1 MKKPLPNKPDNKEIF
16 ELLKGTGLENQ
27 DKQLIY
33 SILCELWKDPEVQA
47 VYLYGSYARL
57 EQKPY
62 SDIDIAV
69 ITGFS
74 KSSRKQKER
83 IGSFSSKKY
92 DVQVFSDLPLPAKF
106 QIFTN
111 GIPLFIRDTN
121 YQRNLVRSVILTY
134 MDCESMRNRWKIRIL
149 G

>member
-83 IGSFSSKKY
+83 IGSFSSKNMMY
-92 DVQVFSDLPLPAKF
+92 RSFLIYHSQQNSRFLLMEFHYLSGTL
-106 QIFTN
+106 IIN
-111 GIPLFIRDTN
+111 GTL
-121 YQRNLVRSVILTY
+121 
-134 MDCESMRNRWKIRIL
+134 
-149 G
+149 